1 MEISTCWPLA
11 PDLRRPAVQESGL
24 RQENDAAMAA
34 LAAEEGAEP
43 LKLTSKYATSLSTQR
58 KWLVRKFLGIYWYSP
73 SYSE

>member
-1 MEISTCWPLA
+1 M
-11 PDLRRPAVQESGL
+11 
-24 RQENDAAMAA
+24 RQENDAVMAA
-34 LAAEEGAEP
+34 LAAEKGAEP